1 LIVTNNSRNLKKD
14 SLWKGKKFRRYDLT
28 SPVPSINGGKR
39 HFVNQA
45 IDYGRKIWTEMGF
58 KEMTG
63 EMIQSSFWNFDALF
77 TAQDHPVREMQDTF
91 FIDKKSELPDKK
103 IKEIVKKA
111 HEQGIGGSKGWNYSW
126 SEEEAKIVLR
136 THTTCLSAQTLA
148 NLKKKIFLQNFSH

>member
-1 LIVTNNSRNLKKD
+1 
-14 SLWKGKKFRRYDLT
+14 
-28 SPVPSINGGKR
+28 VPSINGGKR

-91 FIDKKSELPDKK
+91 FIDK
-103 IKEIVKKA
+103 
-111 HEQGIGGSKGWNYSW
+111 N
-126 SEEEAKIVLR
+126 
-136 THTTCLSAQTLA
+136 
-148 NLKKKIFLQNFSH
+148 QNFQIKNKRDSKKSS